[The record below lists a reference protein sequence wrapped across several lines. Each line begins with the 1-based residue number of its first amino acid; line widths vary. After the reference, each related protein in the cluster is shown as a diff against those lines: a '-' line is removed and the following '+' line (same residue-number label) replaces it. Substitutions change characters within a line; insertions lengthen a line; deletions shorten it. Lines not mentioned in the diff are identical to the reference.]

1 MTYLLSLLDKSPVAT
16 ATDTDALAATIALAE
31 AADQLGYHR
40 YWLAE
45 HHGFDALAS
54 AAPELVVAHLLARTR
69 ALRIGTGGI
78 LLQHYSPYKVAEIA
92 SVLSHL
98 GPGRADIGIGKAPG
112 GLPQSTRALQSERLT
127 PRDFNTKLVELDGWL
142 NGRALGAELRP
153 APRQGLEL
161 FLLGASPDSAR
172 RAAELGWGYV
182 HAGHHDGDTDSL
194 SRTIAIHAGGQ
205 GASMLAVTA
214 FAAPSRGEAE
224 EAVADLRVYRLQ
236 LPGGQAVNLGSRAA
250 AEDYA
255 VESGVQNYSISERRP
270 RIVAGTGEDIHEELA
285 SLRRAHGVREFILDI
300 PVADAARRL
309 RSIQLIARARQRRAA

>member
-31 AADQLGYHR
+31 AADRLGYHR

-54 AAPELVVAHLLARTR
+54 AAPELLVAHLLARTR

-98 GPGRADIGIGKAPG
+98 GPGRVDIGIGKAPG
-112 GLPQSTRALQSERLT
+112 GLPQSIRALQSERLT
-127 PRDFNTKLVELDGWL
+127 PRDFNIKLAELDGWL
-142 NGRALGAELRP
+142 KGRPSGAELRP

-161 FLLGASPDSAR
+161 FLLGASPDSAQ
-172 RAAELGWGYV
+172 RAADLGWGYV
-182 HAGHHDGDTDSL
+182 HAGHHDGDADSL
-194 SRTIAIHAGGQ
+194 RATLALHAGGK
-205 GASMLAVTA
+205 GASLLSVTA
-214 FAAPSRGEAE
+214 FAAPSRSEAE
-224 EAVADLRVYRLQ
+224 QAVVDLRVYRLQ
-236 LPGGQAVNLGSRAA
+236 LPGGQAVNLGSLAA
-250 AEDYA
+250 AEAYA
-255 VESGVQNYSISERRP
+255 AESGAQDYSISERRP

-285 SLRRAHGVREFILDI
+285 SLQRDHGVREFILDI